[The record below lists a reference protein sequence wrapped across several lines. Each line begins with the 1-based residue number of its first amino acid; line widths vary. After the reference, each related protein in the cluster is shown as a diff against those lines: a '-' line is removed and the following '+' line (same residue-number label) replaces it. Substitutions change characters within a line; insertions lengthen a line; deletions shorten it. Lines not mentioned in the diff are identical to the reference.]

1 MSHYATEVCKCPGKR
16 GAFLPQIL
24 NSANTHRDTIQVLQR
39 QEQEL
44 RTRIAKHLSGQV
56 RAPGASLIIGYGCK
70 HGWRWRSVP
79 ARSGASQF
87 ALWASADDRH
97 DTLSC
102 FDWFSTNLR
111 RPACGTNPWHPQHF
125 STEQA
130 FRIRER
136 LIERKDNN
144 WGSTPFKS
152 DAIYARTTCVKPWC
166 HANSRRYTRKQGLP
180 NLNIMVIYQTTWR
193 MVLECLYGAMY

>member
-1 MSHYATEVCKCPGKR
+1 MRQGYARMYLSSRMVLPSEHHVGHFAPRGGILHQGEHFVPGIEHFVPPKTFSRYQIGKFDSFGGKR

-70 HGWRWRSVP
+70 HGCRWRSVP

-102 FDWFSTNLR
+102 FD
-111 RPACGTNPWHPQHF
+111 
-125 STEQA
+125 
-130 FRIRER
+130 
-136 LIERKDNN
+136 
-144 WGSTPFKS
+144 
-152 DAIYARTTCVKPWC
+152 
-166 HANSRRYTRKQGLP
+166 
-180 NLNIMVIYQTTWR
+180 
-193 MVLECLYGAMY
+193 

>member
-1 MSHYATEVCKCPGKR
+1 MRQGYARMYLSSRMVLPSEHRVGHFAPRGGILHQGEHFVPGVEHFVPPKTFSWYQIGKFDSFGGKR

-70 HGWRWRSVP
+70 HGCRWRSVP
-79 ARSGASQF
+79 ARAGASQF

-102 FDWFSTNLR
+102 FD
-111 RPACGTNPWHPQHF
+111 
-125 STEQA
+125 
-130 FRIRER
+130 
-136 LIERKDNN
+136 
-144 WGSTPFKS
+144 
-152 DAIYARTTCVKPWC
+152 
-166 HANSRRYTRKQGLP
+166 
-180 NLNIMVIYQTTWR
+180 
-193 MVLECLYGAMY
+193 

>member
-1 MSHYATEVCKCPGKR
+1 MYLSSRMVLPSEHHVGHFAPRGGILHQGEHFVPGVEHFVPCKTFSRYQIGKFDSFGGKR

-70 HGWRWRSVP
+70 HGCRWRSVP

-102 FDWFSTNLR
+102 FD
-111 RPACGTNPWHPQHF
+111 
-125 STEQA
+125 
-130 FRIRER
+130 
-136 LIERKDNN
+136 
-144 WGSTPFKS
+144 
-152 DAIYARTTCVKPWC
+152 
-166 HANSRRYTRKQGLP
+166 
-180 NLNIMVIYQTTWR
+180 
-193 MVLECLYGAMY
+193 

>member
-1 MSHYATEVCKCPGKR
+1 MRQGYARMYLSSRMVLPSEHHVGHFAPRGGILHQGEHFVPGVEHFVPPKTFSWYQIGKFDSFGGKR

-70 HGWRWRSVP
+70 HGCRWRSVP
-79 ARSGASQF
+79 VRSGASQF

-102 FDWFSTNLR
+102 FD
-111 RPACGTNPWHPQHF
+111 
-125 STEQA
+125 
-130 FRIRER
+130 
-136 LIERKDNN
+136 
-144 WGSTPFKS
+144 
-152 DAIYARTTCVKPWC
+152 
-166 HANSRRYTRKQGLP
+166 
-180 NLNIMVIYQTTWR
+180 
-193 MVLECLYGAMY
+193 

>member
-1 MSHYATEVCKCPGKR
+1 MRQGYARMYLSSRMVLPSEHRVGHFAPRGGILHQGEHFVPGVEHFVPCKTFFRYKTPCVMHFVPPKTFSQYQIGKFDSFGGKR

-56 RAPGASLIIGYGCK
+56 RGPGASLIIGYGCK
-70 HGWRWRSVP
+70 HGCRWRSVP

-102 FDWFSTNLR
+102 FD
-111 RPACGTNPWHPQHF
+111 
-125 STEQA
+125 
-130 FRIRER
+130 
-136 LIERKDNN
+136 
-144 WGSTPFKS
+144 
-152 DAIYARTTCVKPWC
+152 
-166 HANSRRYTRKQGLP
+166 
-180 NLNIMVIYQTTWR
+180 
-193 MVLECLYGAMY
+193 

>member
-1 MSHYATEVCKCPGKR
+1 MQLKTFTWYKIRK
-16 GAFLPQIL
+16 F
-24 NSANTHRDTIQVLQR
+24 
-39 QEQEL
+39 EQSVWPNPFYSTVSDE
-44 RTRIAKHLSGQV
+44 HWH
-56 RAPGASLIIGYGCK
+56 GCK
-70 HGWRWRSVP
+70 HGCRRRSVP
-79 ARSGASQF
+79 TRSGASQF

-152 DAIYARTTCVKPWC
+152 DAIYARTTSVKPWC
-166 HANSRRYTRKQGLP
+166 HANSRRYTSWRKQGLP
-180 NLNIMVIYQTTWR
+180 SVRVMIICQTT
-193 MVLECLYGAMY
+193 

>member
-1 MSHYATEVCKCPGKR
+1 MVLPSEHRVGHFAPRGGILHQGEHFVPGIEHFVPCKTFFRYKTPCVMHFVPPKTFSRYQIGKFDSFGGKR

-70 HGWRWRSVP
+70 HGCRWRSVP

-102 FDWFSTNLR
+102 FD
-111 RPACGTNPWHPQHF
+111 
-125 STEQA
+125 
-130 FRIRER
+130 
-136 LIERKDNN
+136 
-144 WGSTPFKS
+144 
-152 DAIYARTTCVKPWC
+152 
-166 HANSRRYTRKQGLP
+166 
-180 NLNIMVIYQTTWR
+180 
-193 MVLECLYGAMY
+193 

>member
-1 MSHYATEVCKCPGKR
+1 MDFLVVTDPRKESYSEKRLSPKMRMYSVSRARKR

-70 HGWRWRSVP
+70 HGCRWRSVP

-87 ALWASADDRH
+87 ALWASADDRY
-97 DTLSC
+97 DTLSRVRTPGAPLPVKPLSHKY
-102 FDWFSTNLR
+102 ST
-111 RPACGTNPWHPQHF
+111 QKI
-125 STEQA
+125 
-130 FRIRER
+130 FRIDDRHVGITEI
-136 LIERKDNN
+136 L
-144 WGSTPFKS
+144 
-152 DAIYARTTCVKPWC
+152 
-166 HANSRRYTRKQGLP
+166 
-180 NLNIMVIYQTTWR
+180 
-193 MVLECLYGAMY
+193 

>member
-1 MSHYATEVCKCPGKR
+1 MRQGYARMYLSSRMVLPSEHHVGHFAPRGGILHQGEHFVPGVEHFVPCKTFFRYKTPCVMHFVPPKTFSQYQIGKFDSFGGKR

-70 HGWRWRSVP
+70 HGCRWRSVP

-102 FDWFSTNLR
+102 FD
-111 RPACGTNPWHPQHF
+111 
-125 STEQA
+125 
-130 FRIRER
+130 
-136 LIERKDNN
+136 
-144 WGSTPFKS
+144 
-152 DAIYARTTCVKPWC
+152 
-166 HANSRRYTRKQGLP
+166 
-180 NLNIMVIYQTTWR
+180 
-193 MVLECLYGAMY
+193 

>member
-1 MSHYATEVCKCPGKR
+1 MYLSSRMVLPSEHRVGHFAPRGGILHQGEHFVPGIEHFVPGIEHFVPPKTFSRYQIGKFDSFGGKR

-70 HGWRWRSVP
+70 HGCRWRSVP

-102 FDWFSTNLR
+102 FD
-111 RPACGTNPWHPQHF
+111 
-125 STEQA
+125 
-130 FRIRER
+130 
-136 LIERKDNN
+136 
-144 WGSTPFKS
+144 
-152 DAIYARTTCVKPWC
+152 
-166 HANSRRYTRKQGLP
+166 
-180 NLNIMVIYQTTWR
+180 
-193 MVLECLYGAMY
+193 